1 MQSAQKWGEP
11 VWRVDF
17 DCPRGPL
24 PTRTDAAIAG
34 AGLTGLSAAYHLR
47 RARPDW
53 TVTVFEAGAVGAGAS
68 GRTGGIVLDD
78 TAAGPV
84 PEFARCL
91 DFAAEV
97 VAREKI
103 DCAWNTPRCWEIVH
117 DRSLGKTPLDWK
129 DQGRALR
136 VYRTLRGGTVD
147 PGPLVAGLA
156 RAALAAGAAIH
167 ERCPVASLDF
177 SRPPRLH
184 LAGATIEAEW
194 IVLATN
200 GYFTQVSEIEEQG
213 VALLTLA
220 LATEPLQ
227 ESALEAAG
235 LRARLPF
242 YTGGLPYLWGRL
254 TGENRLVAGAG
265 LVAAA
270 VAGDVTSTSIHQA
283 SDAPRIFR
291 ELERRIAGL
300 HPALAR
306 VRFTHR
312 WAGPIVITDDW
323 RPVLRRHS
331 RSPRVLVAGG
341 YSGHG
346 VAQSIRMG
354 ALIAGRISR
363 G

>member
-11 VWRVDF
+11 LWRVDF

-24 PTRTDAAIAG
+24 PARADAAIVG

-53 TVTVFEAGAVGAGAS
+53 TVAVFEAQTVGAGAS

-91 DFAAEV
+91 DFAAEL

-103 DCAWNTPRCWEIVH
+103 DCAWNTPGCWEIAH
-117 DRSLGKTPLDWK
+117 DLSLGKAPLDWN
-129 DQGRALR
+129 DQGAPLR
-136 VYRTLRGGTVD
+136 VSRTLRGGTAE
-147 PGPLVAGLA
+147 PGRLVAGLA
-156 RAALAAGAAIH
+156 RAALAAGAVIH

-177 SRPPRLH
+177 GPPPRLQ
-184 LAGATIEAEW
+184 LAGATIAAEW

-213 VALLTLA
+213 VALLALA
-220 LATEPLQ
+220 LATEPLE
-227 ESALEAAG
+227 ESALKAAG
-235 LRARLPF
+235 LAARIPF
-242 YTGGLPYLWGRL
+242 YTGDLPYLWGRL
-254 TGENRLVAGAG
+254 TSDNRLVAGAG

-270 VAGDVTSTSIHQA
+270 AGGVTRTSIHEA
-283 SDAPRIFR
+283 SDAPKLFQ
-291 ELERRIAGL
+291 ELEGRIAGL

-354 ALIAGRISR
+354 ALVCDRITR
-363 G
+363 

>member
-1 MQSAQKWGEP
+1 M
-11 VWRVDF
+11 
-17 DCPRGPL
+17 
-24 PTRTDAAIAG
+24 DAAIIG
-34 AGLTGLSAAYHLR
+34 AGYTGLSAAYHLR
-47 RARPDW
+47 RAQPDW
-53 TVTVFEAGAVGAGAS
+53 TVAVFEAGAVGAGAS
-68 GRTGGIVLDD
+68 RRTGGILLDD
-78 TAAGPV
+78 TAAGPL
-84 PEFARCL
+84 PQFARCL
-91 DFAAEV
+91 DFAAEL

-103 DCAWNTPRCWEIVH
+103 DCAWNTPGCWEIVH
-117 DRSLGKTPLDWK
+117 NRSLGKTPLDWK

-136 VYRTLRGGTVD
+136 VSRTVPGGTVD
-147 PGPLVAGLA
+147 PGWLVAGLA

-177 SRPPRLH
+177 GRPPRLH
-184 LAGATIEAEW
+184 LAGATIEADW

-200 GYFTQVSEIEEQG
+200 AYFTQVSEIEEQG

-220 LATEPLQ
+220 LATAPLQ
-227 ESALEAAG
+227 EGALEAAG
-235 LRARLPF
+235 LGARIPF
-242 YTGGLPYLWGRL
+242 YTADLPYLWGRL
-254 TGENRLVAGAG
+254 TAENRLVAGAG
-265 LVAAA
+265 LVAAP
-270 VAGDVTSTSIHQA
+270 GGVTNTSILEA
-283 SDAPRIFR
+283 SEAPRMFQ

-300 HPALAR
+300 HPALAP

-354 ALIAGRISR
+354 ALIADSITG
-363 G
+363 

>member
-24 PTRTDAAIAG
+24 PARTDAAIVG

-53 TVTVFEAGAVGAGAS
+53 TVTVFEAEAVGAGAS

-91 DFAAEV
+91 DFAAELL
-97 VAREKI
+97 AREKI
-103 DCAWNTPRCWEIVH
+103 DCAWDTPGCWEVAH
-117 DRSLGKTPLDWK
+117 DSSLGKTPLAWK
-129 DQGRALR
+129 DQRRALR
-136 VYRTLRGGTVD
+136 VSRTLPGGTVEPD
-147 PGPLVAGLA
+147 RLVAGLA

-177 SRPPRLH
+177 GPPPRLH

-220 LATEPLQ
+220 LATEPLE

-235 LRARLPF
+235 LGARIPF
-242 YTGGLPYLWGRL
+242 YTADLPYLWGRL

-270 VAGDVTSTSIHQA
+270 AGGDVTGTSIHQA
-283 SDAPRIFR
+283 SDALRMFR

-306 VRFTHR
+306 VRFRHR

-323 RPVLRRHS
+323 LPVLREHS
-331 RSPRVLVAGG
+331 CSPRVLVAGG

-346 VAQSIRMG
+346 VVQSIRMG
-354 ALIAGRISR
+354 ALIADRLTA
-363 G
+363 